1 MINKLFVILF
11 VISFLIIIATIFCF
25 RQPEQAIAQ
34 VTTTY
39 SAQSMAMNKSTIPQ
53 QYNITAPITNDNNI
67 LKIKFLANDISNR
80 INTVASILANTSN
93 LSAVKNIPYANS
105 INKTLHG
112 IPDNLD
118 IAKRKIAQ
126 QIILQNGNSSF
137 VSIAFLLSNGDIYMV
152 EPYDRQLKLPINNLA
167 YRDYFIGAIATHK
180 PYLSQVFPTPVD
192 DSNVVTVSVPIYSKE
207 NNSNGNASLIGT
219 WNGNINM
226 NSVFQQAINDELTIF
241 PKNKNVSTPK
251 RWGRPGEVFRANHH
265 EGRCPVH
272 LDTLADR
279 GVAGD
284 FVGGDDE
291 GRDLGH
297 PAEPLDRA
305 GDELVV
311 DAAVLDEEQ
320 DDRVAGLDTQ
330 RSPGAAVARRR
341 RRRRR
346 VPALPRLRLRSP
358 RQRWHLRS
366 RSSPSIQTIRPILP
380 CPAAHR
386 GEHEEADSDQQDAED
401 RYLNQWVV
409 VEFLPHTFAYLA
421 RQIRPRA

>member
-1 MINKLFVILF
+1 VINKSFVILF

-226 NSVFQQAINDELTIF
+226 NSVFQQAINDELTVF
-241 PKNKNVSTPK
+241 PKNKNVSNNYNEHIFLVDDAGNIAGQYNQYNTK
-251 RWGRPGEVFRANHH
+251 FFTDLQSFKDAIAGKYGSKVETENNIKTMIFYY
-265 EGRCPVH
+265 PVKFH
-272 LDTLADR
+272 STTW
-279 GVAGD
+279 
-284 FVGGDDE
+284 
-291 GRDLGH
+291 
-297 PAEPLDRA
+297 
-305 GDELVV
+305 
-311 DAAVLDEEQ
+311 AVL
-320 DDRVAGLDTQ
+320 LIK
-330 RSPGAAVARRR
+330 
-341 RRRRR
+341 
-346 VPALPRLRLRSP
+346 
-358 RQRWHLRS
+358 
-366 RSSPSIQTIRPILP
+366 SI
-380 CPAAHR
+380 
-386 GEHEEADSDQQDAED
+386 S
-401 RYLNQWVV
+401 
-409 VEFLPHTFAYLA
+409 
-421 RQIRPRA
+421 